1 MRNCTMRGYK
11 SLLVNQVTFSLSI
24 LDNEIAIYFIANN
37 EIHFSGVHKENEVPP
52 DSITALYA

>member
-1 MRNCTMRGYK
+1 MRGYK